1 MADTTEGFRPQ
12 TRKKPWTTRG
22 VLLLW
27 LLATSVGATY
37 LVSGHW
43 VPLPISEQPYEDV
56 GRAIAATRTK
66 PGTWLTLHVLYDDC
80 GCSQG
85 VFDKLLDGHPDPNA
99 TERIVLV
106 GGDDE
111 TAQQAR
117 AKGYEVEIL
126 EPEELPQRYL
136 VQAAPIYA
144 VLSPDDELAYIGG
157 YTSRKR
163 GPEPKH
169 RQILAALQAG
179 DHVDPLPPLGC
190 AVSESLRDAVD
201 PLNLR

>member
-1 MADTTEGFRPQ
+1 MAEMTERFRAQQPK
-12 TRKKPWTTRG
+12 TWTTMG
-22 VLLLW
+22 LLALW
-27 LLATSVGATY
+27 LVATSVGATY

-56 GRAIAATRTK
+56 GRAIAATRTTE
-66 PGTWLTLHVLYDDC
+66 GTWITLHILYDAC

-85 VFDKLLDGHPDPNA
+85 VLEDLLEGQPDPDA

-106 GGDDE
+106 GGDE
-111 TAQQAR
+111 EAAQPAR
-117 AKGYEVEIL
+117 ARGYEVELL
-126 EPEELPQRYL
+126 EPEELPHRYL

-144 VLSPDDELAYIGG
+144 VLSPRDELAYIGG

-179 DHVDPLPPLGC
+179 RDVDPLPPLGC